1 MMTDSSSI
9 RAIGHRDGP
18 APHRNR
24 TSFTTS
30 IGGRGYRSS
39 IASGVC
45 AIALVICAAAACTP
59 SPANTTNSGSRGD
72 AAAPPPVSADDA
84 REIAADTYTYAYPL
98 VLAELTR
105 RVSMEKASMN
115 QFEHLRA
122 FPDANFTRVVRPNAD
137 TLYSV
142 LWFDVSKEPLAIRVP
157 ASGERYHLFE
167 MLDMW
172 TDVFASP
179 GSRTTGN
186 QEQTIVLA
194 AKGWNGELPAGA
206 LLIHSPTPT
215 GWIIGRTQTNG
226 TPDYPE
232 VHKFQDEL
240 IATPLSQFGTQYTA
254 PKTAVDPA
262 WDVKTAPVEQIAKMG
277 PQEFF
282 GLFAE
287 LMKVNPPHDNDS
299 PMLQRMARIGIEAG
313 QSFSLASASP
323 EARQALEAA
332 PAATLGA
339 IKSSVSKSGVL
350 QNGWRTWMTGIGT
363 YGTDYRARARIAFTG
378 LGANTIEDAIYPI
391 AFTDGNGKPF
401 TSDGHY
407 LMHFAKDQIPP
418 VRGFWS
424 LTMYND
430 GQFFA
435 ANPINRYAIGD
446 RDKLRFNADG
456 SLDLYI
462 QRDSPG
468 ADKESNWLPAP
479 ATGSFSMNLRM
490 YWPKPQ
496 VLSGDWAPPPVTK
509 VE

>member
-1 MMTDSSSI
+1 MTDSAPI
-9 RAIGHRDGP
+9 RAVGHREDP
-18 APHRNR
+18 APHPKR
-24 TSFTTS
+24 TGTTTS
-30 IGGRGYRSS
+30 IGGKGYRSS
-39 IASGVC
+39 IAGVC
-45 AIALVICAAAACTP
+45 AIALLVCAAACTP
-59 SPANTTNSGSRGD
+59 SPAKTTNSGSGAA
-72 AAAPPPVSADDA
+72 AAAPAPVSADDA

-98 VLAELTR
+98 VLTELTR
-105 RVSMEKASMN
+105 RASMQKAPMN
-115 QFEHLRA
+115 QFENLRA

-137 TLYSV
+137 TLYSS
-142 LWFDVSKEPLAIRVP
+142 LWFDVSKEPLAIRIP
-157 ASGERYHLFE
+157 SSGERYHLFE
-167 MLDMW
+167 MMDMW

-206 LLIHSPTPT
+206 LLIHSPTLT
-215 GWIIGRTQTNG
+215 GWIVGRTQTNG

-232 VHKFQDEL
+232 VHKFQDGL
-240 IATPLSQFGTQYTA
+240 IATPLSQFGKQYTA
-254 PKTAVDPA
+254 PKTAIDPA
-262 WDVKTAPVEQIAKMG
+262 WDVQTAPVEQIEKMS
-277 PQEFF
+277 PQQYF

-313 QSFSLASASP
+313 RSFSLAAAPP

-332 PAATLGA
+332 PATTLGA
-339 IKSSVSKSGVL
+339 IKSSVTKSAVP

-363 YGTDYRARARIAFTG
+363 YGTDYRARARIAFAG
-378 LGANTIEDAIYPI
+378 LGANTIEDAIYPT

-401 TSDGHY
+401 TSDGRY
-407 LMHFAKDQIPP
+407 MLHFANNQIPP

-424 LTMYND
+424 LTMYNE

-446 RDKLRFNADG
+446 RDKLHFNPDG

-479 ATGSFSMNLRM
+479 ATGPFSMNLRM

-496 VLSGDWAPPPVTK
+496 VLSGDWTPPPVTRI
-509 VE
+509 E